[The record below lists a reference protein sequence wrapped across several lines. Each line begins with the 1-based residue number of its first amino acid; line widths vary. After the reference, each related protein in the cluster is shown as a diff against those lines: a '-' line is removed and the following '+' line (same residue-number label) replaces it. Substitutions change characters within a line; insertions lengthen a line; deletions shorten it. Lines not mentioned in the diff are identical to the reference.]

1 MPKKGSAS
9 KRKRRRERKDRNTS
23 YEKKQERIEFEEKI
37 KRGLVNENKTKN
49 LSGM

>member
-1 MPKKGSAS
+1 MKKGSAS

-23 YEKKQERIEFEEKI
+23 DEKRQERIEFEERI
-37 KRGLVNENKTKN
+37 KRGLMDERKTKN